1 MMEQAGKGGSAGR
14 RAAIG
19 LIVFL
24 LGGAALVALD
34 QNSRYLWIKALHV
47 IAVISWMAGLLY
59 MPRLFIY
66 HCDAEPGSVQAA
78 TFSIMER
85 RLFRI
90 IMTPAM
96 TLAWVFGI
104 YLAWEGYGFNA
115 GWLHAKLLAVV
126 GLTFAHIYFGRAVG
140 AFEKG
145 IYIGSG
151 RFWRIMNEV
160 PTILMIVVVVLV
172 IVKPF

>member
-1 MMEQAGKGGSAGR
+1 MSGSVDKGSRAGR
-14 RAAIG
+14 RAAVG

-24 LGGAALVALD
+24 LIGTGLAMLD
-34 QNSRYLWIKALHV
+34 ETSRYLWIKALHV

-66 HCDAEPGSVQAA
+66 HCDADPGSVQAA
-78 TFSIMER
+78 TFAVMEK

-96 TLAWVFGI
+96 ILSWIFGLYIAWQ
-104 YLAWEGYGFNA
+104 GYGFVA
-115 GWLHAKLLAVV
+115 GWLHAKLLAVF
-126 GLTFAHIYFGRAVG
+126 GLTVAHIYFGRAVG
-140 AFEKG
+140 SFEKG
-145 IYIGSG
+145 NYIGNG

-160 PTILMIVVVVLV
+160 PTILMIVIVVLV
-172 IVKPF
+172 VVKPF